1 MSETLVACAI
11 ASLCVQAM
19 SITQAGRDGA
29 ADSRRSEIYQSATIG
44 SDGRLVITTSDQ
56 RTIIVPKEDQQSS
69 FDGPILSIDHT
80 AVGAQAEFP
89 NCCTSY
95 DVPLALVV
103 YASGKVHRFK
113 GNGLPVLQWH
123 FADGGTRVAYG
134 QEPVHF
140 GCFIHY
146 ELRDVQSERLVDSA
160 DIPEPCGQIREP
172 AAVPIPEW
180 VAELTDDATAHAR

>member
-1 MSETLVACAI
+1 V
-11 ASLCVQAM
+11 V
-19 SITQAGRDGA
+19 TQAGREGA
-29 ADSRRSEIYQSATIG
+29 ADSRRSEIYQSATVG
-44 SDGRLVITTSDQ
+44 SDGRLVITTSNQ
-56 RTIIVPKEDQQSS
+56 RTIIVPKEDEQSS
-69 FDGPILSIDHT
+69 FGEPIVSIDRT

-103 YASGKVHRFK
+103 YADGKVHRFK

-146 ELRDVQSERLVDSA
+146 ELRDVQSERLIEFA
-160 DIPEPCGQIREP
+160 DIPDPCGQIPEP
-172 AAVPIPEW
+172 AAVPIPKW
-180 VAELTDDATAHAR
+180 VAELTADATAHPR